1 MASSELVAQILADQQ
16 GVGFSPRENVY
27 GQIGGTLASALPQ
40 LVSPYASTKSNI
52 ATVLGGSLLAG
63 LLGYQARQEAEAQ
76 NQVLMPALT
85 GIAGAKTQQEVAD
98 IYGQLPSNVQQRL
111 GNIAVNRL
119 GAIQERE
126 LAQEAAQQKLA
137 QDLLVKAVET
147 GQLPGS
153 ALGISGLENITFPTA
168 AEKAQQKAMAEA
180 QAELAAAQSPEG
192 QALAEQKLANEV
204 KKAELIEEAKARIIP
219 VTTKQLIARQ
229 KTFAKELRRT
239 AKEYENM
246 KLSGVVRK
254 LAEYVPGTKPDVTLG
269 KLLNLVPGV
278 TKALGQAGNLNEQE
292 QQRVL
297 RAMLGGAIPSG
308 TDTIAQRLK
317 NTAVQLENLSQDQI
331 NYFAAY
337 GDEDSKEQF
346 INLFESTI
354 NNPTTNLMAQAIST
368 PEQTGNV
375 QKRIQQIEAQL
386 KNPNL
391 PPDKRNM
398 LEAYLERARNG

>member
-1 MASSELVAQILADQQ
+1 MADALAQLLAQQQ
-16 GVGFSPRENVY
+16 GIAYTPRENVY
-27 GQIGGTLASALPQ
+27 GQIGGTIAGALPKI
-40 LVSPYASTKSNI
+40 VSPYASTGSNI

-63 LLGYQARQEAEAQ
+63 LLGYQAKQEAAEK
-76 NQVLMPALT
+76 NQALIPAIT
-85 GIAGAKTQQEVAD
+85 GIMGATDVAGVNTQLGTFDPEVATRLAP
-98 IYGQLPSNVQQRL
+98 IALQRMSAL
-111 GNIAVNRL
+111 
-119 GAIQERE
+119 QERE
-126 LAQEAAQQKLA
+126 AQQQAAQQKLA

-153 ALGISGLENITFPTA
+153 ALNIPGLENIRFPTVA
-168 AEKAQQKAMAEA
+168 QIAEQKALAEA

-192 QALAEQKLANEV
+192 IALAEQKLENEIE
-204 KKAELIEEAKARIIP
+204 KAERIAEAKANVMP

-239 AKEYENM
+239 AKEYGDM

-254 LAEYVPGTKPDVTLG
+254 IAEYVPGTEPDITLG

-308 TDTIAQRLK
+308 TDTIAQRLE
-317 NTAVQLENLSQDQI
+317 NTAQQLENLSEDQI
-331 NYFAAY
+331 NYFRAY

-346 INLFESTI
+346 LNLFESTI
-354 NNPTTNLMAQAIST
+354 NNPTANLIGQAMST
-368 PEQTGNV
+368 PEQLENV

-386 KNPNL
+386 TIPGLDPVKK
-391 PPDKRNM
+391 DA
-398 LEAYLERARNG
+398 LERYLERLRNG

>member
-1 MASSELVAQILADQQ
+1 MADALAQLLAQQQ
-16 GVGFSPRENVY
+16 GIAYTPRENVY
-27 GQIGGTLASALPQ
+27 GQIGGTIAGALPKI
-40 LVSPYASTKSNI
+40 VSPYASTGSNI

-63 LLGYQARQEAEAQ
+63 LLGYQAKQEAAEK
-76 NQVLMPALT
+76 NQALIPAIT
-85 GIAGAKTQQEVAD
+85 GIMGATDVAGVNTQLGTFDPEVATRLAP
-98 IYGQLPSNVQQRL
+98 IALQRMSAL
-111 GNIAVNRL
+111 
-119 GAIQERE
+119 QERE
-126 LAQEAAQQKLA
+126 AQQQAAQQKLA

-153 ALGISGLENITFPTA
+153 ALNIPGLENIRFPTVA
-168 AEKAQQKAMAEA
+168 QIAEQKALAEA

-192 QALAEQKLANEV
+192 IALAEQKLENEIE
-204 KKAELIEEAKARIIP
+204 KAERIAEAKANVMP

-239 AKEYENM
+239 AKEYGDM

-254 LAEYVPGTKPDVTLG
+254 VVEYVPGTKPDITLS

-308 TDTIAQRLK
+308 TDTIAQRLQ
-317 NTAVQLENLSQDQI
+317 NTAQQLENLSEDQI
-331 NYFAAY
+331 NYFRAY

-346 INLFESTI
+346 LNLFESTI
-354 NNPTTNLMAQAIST
+354 NNPTANLIGQAMST
-368 PEQTGNV
+368 PEQSENV

-386 KNPNL
+386 KIPNL
-391 PPDKRNM
+391 DPNKKAM
-398 LEAYLERARNG
+398 LETYLERLRNG

>member
-1 MASSELVAQILADQQ
+1 MADALAQLLEQQQ
-16 GVGFSPRENVY
+16 GIAYTPRENVY
-27 GQIGGTLASALPQ
+27 GQIGGTIAGALPKI
-40 LVSPYASTKSNI
+40 VSPYASTGSNI

-63 LLGYQARQEAEAQ
+63 LLGYQAKQEAAEK
-76 NQVLMPALT
+76 NQALIPAIT
-85 GIAGAKTQQEVAD
+85 GIMGATDVAGVNTQLGTFDPEVATRLAP
-98 IYGQLPSNVQQRL
+98 IALQRMSAL
-111 GNIAVNRL
+111 
-119 GAIQERE
+119 QERE
-126 LAQEAAQQKLA
+126 AQQQAAQQKLA

-153 ALGISGLENITFPTA
+153 ALNIPGLENIRFPTVA
-168 AEKAQQKAMAEA
+168 QIAEQKALAEA

-192 QALAEQKLANEV
+192 IALAEQKLENEIE
-204 KKAELIEEAKARIIP
+204 KAERIAEAKANVMP

-239 AKEYENM
+239 AKEYGDM

-254 LAEYVPGTKPDVTLG
+254 IAEYVPGTEPDITLG

-308 TDTIAQRLK
+308 TDTIAQRLQ
-317 NTAVQLENLSQDQI
+317 NTAQQLENLSEDQI
-331 NYFAAY
+331 NYFRAY

-346 INLFESTI
+346 LNLFESTI
-354 NNPTTNLMAQAIST
+354 NNPTANLIGQAMST
-368 PEQTGNV
+368 PEQSENV

-386 KNPNL
+386 KIPNL
-391 PPDKRNM
+391 DPNKKAM
-398 LEAYLERARNG
+398 LETYLERLRNG

>member
-1 MASSELVAQILADQQ
+1 MADALAQLLAQQQ
-16 GVGFSPRENVY
+16 GIAYTPRENVY
-27 GQIGGTLASALPQ
+27 GQIGGTIAGALPKI
-40 LVSPYASTKSNI
+40 VSPYASTGSNI

-63 LLGYQARQEAEAQ
+63 LLGYQAKQEAAEK
-76 NQVLMPALT
+76 NQALIPAIT
-85 GIAGAKTQQEVAD
+85 GIMGATDVAGVNTQLGTFDPEVATRLAP
-98 IYGQLPSNVQQRL
+98 IALQRMSAL
-111 GNIAVNRL
+111 
-119 GAIQERE
+119 QERE
-126 LAQEAAQQKLA
+126 AQQQAAQQKLA

-153 ALGISGLENITFPTA
+153 ALNIPGLENIRFPTVA
-168 AEKAQQKAMAEA
+168 QIAEQKALAEA

-192 QALAEQKLANEV
+192 IALAEQKLENEIE
-204 KKAELIEEAKARIIP
+204 KAERIAEAKANVMP

-239 AKEYENM
+239 AKEYGDM

-254 LAEYVPGTKPDVTLG
+254 IAEYVPGTEPDITLG

-308 TDTIAQRLK
+308 TDTIAQRLQ
-317 NTAVQLENLSQDQI
+317 NTAQQLENLSEDQI
-331 NYFAAY
+331 NYFRAY

-346 INLFESTI
+346 LNRFESTI
-354 NNPTTNLMAQAIST
+354 NNPTANLIGQAMST
-368 PEQTGNV
+368 PEQSENV

-386 KNPNL
+386 KIPNL
-391 PPDKRNM
+391 DPNKKAM
-398 LEAYLERARNG
+398 LETYLERLRNG

>member
-1 MASSELVAQILADQQ
+1 MADALAQLLAQQQ
-16 GVGFSPRENVY
+16 GIAYTPRENVY
-27 GQIGGTLASALPQ
+27 GQIGGTIAGALPKI
-40 LVSPYASTKSNI
+40 VSPYASTGSNI

-63 LLGYQARQEAEAQ
+63 LLGYQAKQEAAEK
-76 NQVLMPALT
+76 NQALIPAIT
-85 GIAGAKTQQEVAD
+85 GIMGATDVAGVNTQLGTFDPEVATRLAP
-98 IYGQLPSNVQQRL
+98 IALQRMSAL
-111 GNIAVNRL
+111 
-119 GAIQERE
+119 QERE
-126 LAQEAAQQKLA
+126 AQQQAAQQKLA

-153 ALGISGLENITFPTA
+153 ALNIPGLENIRFPTVA
-168 AEKAQQKAMAEA
+168 QIAEQKALAEA

-192 QALAEQKLANEV
+192 IALAEQKLENEIE
-204 KKAELIEEAKARIIP
+204 KAERIAEAKANVMP

-239 AKEYENM
+239 AKEYGDM

-254 LAEYVPGTKPDVTLG
+254 IAEYVPGTEPDITLG

-308 TDTIAQRLK
+308 TDTIAQRLQ
-317 NTAVQLENLSQDQI
+317 NTAQQLENLSEDQI
-331 NYFAAY
+331 NYFRAY

-346 INLFESTI
+346 LNLFESTI
-354 NNPTTNLMAQAIST
+354 NNPTANLIGQAMST
-368 PEQTGNV
+368 PEQSENV

-386 KNPNL
+386 KIPNL
-391 PPDKRNM
+391 DPNKKAM
-398 LEAYLERARNG
+398 LETYLERLRNG